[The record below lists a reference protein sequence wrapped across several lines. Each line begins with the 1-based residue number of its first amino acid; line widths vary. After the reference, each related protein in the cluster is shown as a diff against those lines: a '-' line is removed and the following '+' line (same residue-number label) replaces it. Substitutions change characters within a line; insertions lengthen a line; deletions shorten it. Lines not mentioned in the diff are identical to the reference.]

1 MARGKGKDGGAT
13 LIDVAAA
20 AGVSVITASRVLRGQ
35 GPMSEE
41 TRDRVRRAATNL
53 NYRRN
58 PIAASLVSSSSNLV
72 GVIVPSL
79 ANIVFVDVLAGIDA
93 AIAPAGFR
101 TIIGVSNYDP
111 SEEARLAD
119 SFLGW
124 RPAALVLT
132 GLEHEAAT
140 IAGLQADG
148 TRCIEIMDLGDNPVD
163 VMIGFSHEK
172 AGRVSARHLVSRG
185 YRRIGYVGHDLTRDS
200 RAAKRQ
206 RGFVA
211 ALAEVGLALHA
222 ERILPAPSGVAAG
235 RQALADLLAATPQ
248 VDAVY
253 FSNDDMAIGGMFHC
267 LSQGID
273 VPGQLAIMGFNAL
286 DIGQEVP
293 RPLTTVRT
301 PRREIGLAA
310 GRAALDLSAGR
321 PVERHTTIDF
331 TLIAGAT
338 T

>member
-1 MARGKGKDGGAT
+1 MARGKKDGGAT
-13 LIDVAAA
+13 LIDVASA
-20 AGVSVITASRVLRGQ
+20 AGVSVITASRALRGQ
-35 GPMSEE
+35 GPMSDE
-41 TRDRVRRAATNL
+41 TRDRVRRAAESL
-53 NYRRN
+53 SYRRN

-101 TIIGVSNYDP
+101 TIIGVSNYDRT
-111 SEEARLAD
+111 EESRLVD

-132 GLEHEAAT
+132 GLEHEPAT
-140 IAGLQADG
+140 VARLQADG
-148 TRCIEIMDLGDNPVD
+148 TRCIEIMDLGAAPVD
-163 VMIGFSHEK
+163 VMIGFSHET
-172 AGRVSARHLVSRG
+172 AGRVSARHLLSRG

-200 RAAKRQ
+200 RAAKRH
-206 RGFVA
+206 RGFVT
-211 ALAEVGLALHA
+211 ALAEAGLALRA
-222 ERILPAPSGVAAG
+222 ERMLPAPSGVAAG
-235 RQALADLLAATPQ
+235 RQALADLLAESPD

-273 VPGQLAIMGFNAL
+273 VPGRLGIMGFNAL
-286 DIGQEVP
+286 DIGQELP
-293 RPLTTVRT
+293 RPLTTIRT

-310 GRAALDLSAGR
+310 GQAALDLSAGR
-321 PVERHTTIDF
+321 PVARQSVIDF

-338 T
+338 A